1 MTRGEGEGPAA
12 RRRPWGLQRIR
23 PRGEGCG
30 HRFGKRHTLTAAGGE
45 VAARREPRV
54 LVLSA
59 PSGAGK
65 SSLAR
70 ALAEADPRVALCVSH
85 TTRSPRPGE
94 VDGVHYHFVDRRE
107 FEAMVDAG
115 EFLEHARVFDRYYG
129 TSRGALRAGLARG
142 HDVVLDIDW
151 QGARQVREAFP
162 EAVSVFI
169 LPPSIEALRSRL
181 VGRGQDSAQ
190 TIERRMR
197 DARADIEHYGE
208 FDHAVVNDD
217 FDRTLTDLHAILRG
231 AHASPPAGIELL
243 VAALRG
249 LHG

>member
-1 MTRGEGEGPAA
+1 MDRG
-12 RRRPWGLQRIR
+12 R
-23 PRGEGCG
+23 
-30 HRFGKRHTLTAAGGE
+30 RFGGRHTLTAAGGE
-45 VAARREPRV
+45 AAARRDPRV

-70 ALAEADPRVALCVSH
+70 ALADADPRVSFCVSH
-85 TTRSPRPGE
+85 TTRPPRPGE

-115 EFLEHARVFDRYYG
+115 EFLEHARVFDRSYG
-129 TSRGALRAGLARG
+129 TSRGALRAGLAQGR
-142 HDVVLDIDW
+142 DVVLDIDW

-181 VGRGQDSAQ
+181 VGRGQDSAEA
-190 TIERRMR
+190 IERRMR
-197 DARADIEHYGE
+197 DARADVEHYGE
-208 FDHAVVNDD
+208 FDHVVINDD
-217 FDRTLTDLHAILRG
+217 FDRTLAHLRAILRG
-231 AHASPPAGIELL
+231 GHTSPPAVAGPLA
-243 VAALRG
+243 AALLAPRQPD
-249 LHG
+249 

>member
-1 MTRGEGEGPAA
+1 M
-12 RRRPWGLQRIR
+12 
-23 PRGEGCG
+23 
-30 HRFGKRHTLTAAGGE
+30 TAAGGE
-45 VAARREPRV
+45 AATRREPRV

-70 ALAEADPRVALCVSH
+70 ALADADPRVAFCVSH
-85 TTRSPRPGE
+85 TTRPPRPGE
-94 VDGVHYHFVDRRE
+94 VDGVHYHFVGRHE

-129 TSRGALRAGLARG
+129 TSRGALRAGLAQGR
-142 HDVVLDIDW
+142 DIVLDIDW

-162 EAVSVFI
+162 EALTVFI

-181 VGRGQDSAQ
+181 AGRGQDSAE

-197 DARADIEHYGE
+197 DVRADIGHYGE
-208 FDHAVVNDD
+208 FHHVVINDD
-217 FDRTLTDLHAILRG
+217 FDHALADLRAILRG
-231 AHASPPAGIELL
+231 GHTSPPAAAEPLVTALL
-243 VAALRG
+243 ALRQPD
-249 LHG
+249 